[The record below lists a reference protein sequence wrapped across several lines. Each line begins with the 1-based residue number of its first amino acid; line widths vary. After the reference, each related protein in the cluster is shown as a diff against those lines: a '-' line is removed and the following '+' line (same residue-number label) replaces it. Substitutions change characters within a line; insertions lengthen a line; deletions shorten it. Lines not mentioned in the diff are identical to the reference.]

1 MQYWFYYIQLK
12 TQRIS
17 WEGNMRVKLAALLM
31 GAAVFASPATA
42 DKSDDTLRIAM
53 EFDLE
58 NLDAYQNTAR
68 VGIILARHV
77 WDGLIYRNPAT
88 NEYEGNL
95 ATGWQWIDET
105 TLEFSL
111 REGVQFHNGEEF
123 NADDVVH
130 TINYVA
136 DPANGVKPARNVV
149 WLAGAEK
156 VDGFTV
162 RVKLNYAFPAAF
174 EFLAGALPMY
184 PNEYHAAVGPDGM
197 AANPVGTGP
206 YKVASHVQGE
216 LINLERYD
224 GYHAASPKGVPSI
237 KYIDWR
243 TIPELNTQFAELLS
257 GGLDWAFQI
266 PPDQAENFA
275 AMGKLNVTNEMTM
288 RIGYIGM
295 DASTRH
301 GDTPLDDV
309 RVRRAIAHA
318 VDRQG
323 IVDSLMKGASV
334 VVHSACFPSQ
344 FGCEQDVAQYEYS
357 PDKAKA
363 LLAEAGYPDGFDLT
377 LSTFYQDAPP
387 EAIQQSLANVGINI
401 TLDRSNYAPLRER
414 VHNGEVPFLYMSW
427 GSYSINDVSAIT
439 SKFFRGGKDDYAQ
452 NPELIEWLTTADTVT
467 DAEVR
472 LLNYSKALKKI
483 ASEVYWLPL
492 WTFNSNYVFSKEL
505 DFVPTSDE
513 IPRFFTASWK

>member
-1 MQYWFYYIQLK
+1 MK
-12 TQRIS
+12 
-17 WEGNMRVKLAALLM
+17 MKLAALLM
-31 GAAVFASPATA
+31 GVAVLASPATA
-42 DKSDDTLRIAM
+42 DKNDDTLRIAM
-53 EFDLE
+53 AFDLE

-77 WDGLIYRNPAT
+77 WDGLIYRNPTT

-95 ATGWQWIDET
+95 ATEWHWVDDT

-111 REGVQFHNGEEF
+111 REGVKFHNGEEF
-123 NADDVVH
+123 NANDVVY
-130 TINYVA
+130 TINFVA
-136 DPANGVKPARNVV
+136 DPENGVRPARNVQ

-156 VDGFTV
+156 IDDYKV
-162 RVKLNYAFPAAF
+162 RVNLKYAFPAAF
-174 EFLAGALPMY
+174 EFLAGSLPMY
-184 PNEYHAAVGPDGM
+184 PDEYHSSVGPEGM

-206 YKVASHVQGE
+206 YKVSGHVQGE
-216 LINLERYD
+216 LISLERND
-224 GYHAASPKGVPSI
+224 AYHPASPKGAPSI
-237 KYIDWR
+237 KLIDWR
-243 TIPELNTQFAELLS
+243 TMPEMNTQYAELLS
-257 GGLDWAFQI
+257 GGLDWTWQI

-295 DASTRH
+295 DASPRH

-318 VDRQG
+318 IDRQG

-344 FGCEQDVAQYEYS
+344 FGCEQDVAKYEYS
-357 PDKAKA
+357 PEKAKA

-377 LSTFYQDAPP
+377 MSTFYQDSPP

-401 TLDRSNYAPLRER
+401 ALDRTKYAALRER
-414 VHNGEVPFLYMSW
+414 VHNAEVPFLYMSW

-452 NPELIEWLTTADTVT
+452 DSEVMNWLEIADTTT
-467 DAEVR
+467 DPAVR
-472 LLNYSKALKKI
+472 KENYSKALKKI
-483 ASEVYWLPL
+483 ASEVYWLPT

-505 DFVPTSDE
+505 NFVPTSDE
-513 IPRFFTASWK
+513 IPRFFTATWN